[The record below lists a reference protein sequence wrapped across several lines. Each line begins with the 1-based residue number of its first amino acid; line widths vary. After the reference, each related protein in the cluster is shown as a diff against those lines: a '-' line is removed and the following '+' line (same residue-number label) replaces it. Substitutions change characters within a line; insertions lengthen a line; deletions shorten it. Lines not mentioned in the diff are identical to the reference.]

1 MTLDHIV
8 NLIREYFHPNHNNEE
23 LAIPKVICLDWFQQ
37 EINAFYGDLKD
48 EIDICLKA
56 CFQAHE
62 YFNETWY
69 KKTQSWMKKKQPWP
83 QDICFEFQTEDF
95 HFQWTYAD
103 DYIYLKQ
110 FDWRSRY
117 LLAKSHGSSPLGPFI
132 WDFGRADALC
142 SKVRFL
148 VEEMQPVFNSIYFQ
162 SYGNSIEEY
171 KFYELCLKK
180 LYRRLV
186 YQIK

>member
-8 NLIREYFHPNHNNEE
+8 NLIMEYFHPNHRSEE

-37 EINAFYGDLKD
+37 EINAFDEDLKD

-62 YFNETWY
+62 YFNET
-69 KKTQSWMKKKQPWP
+69 WP

-117 LLAKSHGSSPLGPFI
+117 LLAESYGSSPLLPYI

-142 SKVRFL
+142 NMVRFL
-148 VEEMQPVFNSIYFQ
+148 VEQMQPIFNTIHFQ
-162 SYGNSIEEY
+162 SYDKTIEEDE
-171 KFYELCLKK
+171 FYELCLNK

>member
-1 MTLDHIV
+1 MTVDHIV
-8 NLIREYFHPNHNNEE
+8 KLIFEYFHPNHSNEE
-23 LAIPKVICLDWFQQ
+23 LAIPKVICLHWFQQ
-37 EINAFYGDLKD
+37 EINAFDEDLKD

-69 KKTQSWMKKKQPWP
+69 KKTQPWP

-95 HFQWTYAD
+95 QFQWTYAD
-103 DYIYLKQ
+103 DYISIKQ
-110 FDWRSRY
+110 LDWRSRY
-117 LLAKSHGSSPLGPFI
+117 LLTETYGTSVLLPFI

-142 SKVRFL
+142 GMVRFL
-148 VEEMQPVFNSIYFQ
+148 VEQMQPIFNTIHFQ
-162 SYGNSIEEY
+162 SYNKTIEED
-171 KFYELCLKK
+171 KFYELCLNK